1 LALTAKD
8 VLRLIELLRQNDWL
22 RDELRR
28 VLLPHN
34 FEGWMKGVDERLMRI
49 ESTLGELRGLAKELD
64 YWRKAGRFLSRLL
77 RNVREVGQE
86 ILERLEKA
94 EAEGSIS
101 PEESDELLQA
111 DLLLMGEVRK
121 GKFAG
126 QSLLLVCELS
136 ATVAREDVERA
147 IKRAQIARR
156 AGLWAVPLVSGSRWS
171 SQALKRW
178 AVSEAVLCGQ
188 NGVLQPSPTE
198 DWDAIEE
205 LLARWRPEG
214 KREKKAQRKPK
225 T

>member
-126 QSLLLVCELS
+126 KVSCWFVNFQRQSLVKMLRGQSNEPKSHDEQVF
-136 ATVAREDVERA
+136 
-147 IKRAQIARR
+147 
-156 AGLWAVPLVSGSRWS
+156 GLCPR
-171 SQALKRW
+171 
-178 AVSEAVLCGQ
+178 
-188 NGVLQPSPTE
+188 
-198 DWDAIEE
+198 
-205 LLARWRPEG
+205 
-214 KREKKAQRKPK
+214 
-225 T
+225 

>member
-28 VLLPHN
+28 VLLPHD
-34 FEGWMKGVDERLMRI
+34 FEGWMKSTSERLMRI
-49 ESTLGELRGLAKELD
+49 ESALGELRGLAKELD

-86 ILERLEKA
+86 ILEQLEKA

-101 PEESDELLQA
+101 PKESDELLQA

-126 QSLLLVCELS
+126 QSILLVCELS

-147 IKRAQIARR
+147 IKRAQIARQ
-156 AGLWAVPLVSGSRWS
+156 AGFWALPLVNGSRWS

-178 AVSEAVLCGQ
+178 AISEAVLCGQ
-188 NGVLQPSPTE
+188 NGVLQPSPME
-198 DWDAIEE
+198 DWDAVEN
-205 LLARWRPEG
+205 LLARWRPEAKG
-214 KREKKAQRKPK
+214 KK
-225 T
+225 